1 MMWVITV
8 YLKGNLSTMFE
19 FNSEKEAKEAFK
31 NIHGCKILTEVI
43 NFHNPSYAL
52 VAV

>member
-1 MMWVITV
+1 MWVITV
-8 YLKGNLSTMFE
+8 FLKGNLTTMFE
-19 FNSEKEAKEAFK
+19 FNSENEAKEALK
-31 NIHGCKILTEVI
+31 NIHGYKILTEVI